1 MRERQRK
8 VKIMSS
14 RAYVVEAINRL
25 VDRSCENYLEFSGL
39 LDEQMEGRLPLKE
52 WQKGWLSGF
61 DAAEGLLKLKIYT
74 ESLRNGC
81 DSTLVEIGQEIYQK
95 SRACDR
101 AVTARYWWYLDHL
114 GWLGY
119 DGDSLQRSA
128 ATSVGALEE
137 ALRRIEK
144 AGLILKE
151 DDIPEPVRVCQLR
164 EYVKTL
170 SEDC

>member
-14 RAYVVEAINRL
+14 RVYVVEAINRL

-39 LDEQMEGRLPLKE
+39 LDEQMEDRLPLKE
-52 WQKGWLSGF
+52 QQKGWLSGF
-61 DAAEGLLKLKIYT
+61 DAAEGLLKMKVYT
-74 ESLRNGC
+74 GSLRNDC
-81 DSTLVEIGQEIYQK
+81 DTLTQIGQEICQK
-95 SRACDR
+95 SRACMR
-101 AVTARYWWYLDHL
+101 AVTARYRWYLNRL